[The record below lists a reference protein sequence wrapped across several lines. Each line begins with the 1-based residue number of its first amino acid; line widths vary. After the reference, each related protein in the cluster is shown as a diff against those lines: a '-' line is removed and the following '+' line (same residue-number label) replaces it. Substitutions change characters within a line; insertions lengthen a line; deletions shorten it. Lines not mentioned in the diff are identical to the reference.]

1 MASPSEPASKASGT
15 VSMTTM
21 PVAGLALDIYGLAEL
36 GPDVSQVSCLWLHHG
51 RGRRKE
57 DMADIARLM
66 VSGHLNQLHSHNTT
80 TSGSS
85 HDDAKRGL
93 IAVAFDSRNHGTR
106 LADKLANRTWRSGNA
121 RHAQDMFSQ
130 VTGTVVDTMHLI
142 DVLEGYLWLDGD
154 GDDSDGQKEKT
165 IDQHLVLGVSMGGH
179 CVWQLM
185 FEDPRIT
192 AGVVVIGCPDY
203 MRMCSS
209 FIPFCLFLKTI
220 VFLSRPY
227 CCDFERIDPSRR
239 KLTKI
244 SGLMTDRATSGHS
257 DKENNDKA
265 PTASAFI
272 GSKAFPRALVRAA
285 ERYDP
290 RARLFGTDPIPAPG
304 VAAAGSA
311 DQAQRAR
318 AVLKATVSGKRI
330 QVLSGGKDDLVPY
343 AAGKPFLDWFKDAV
357 GSGDGGD
364 SYGADTGIV
373 HVEDNVYP
381 EAGHEFSDEMRRDA
395 VRFIVNAMTA
405 RADAQ
410 QQQERQQ
417 QLHHQRPSQPKI

>member
-203 MRMCSS
+203 MR
-209 FIPFCLFLKTI
+209 
-220 VFLSRPY
+220 
-227 CCDFERIDPSRR
+227 
-239 KLTKI
+239 
-244 SGLMTDRATSGHS
+244 LMTDRATSGHS

-381 EAGHEFSDEMRRDA
+381 EAGHEFSDEMKRDA
-395 VRFIVNAMTA
+395 VRFIVNATTA
-405 RADAQ
+405 RADGQQQQQQ